1 MWCDKSRNKQNTGYI
16 SPVVMVSSYVW
27 GVLWKFFGVTSA
39 ATFLVLIY
47 GFKKITLLYRENKRN
62 KERVHSKRTVR
73 RSHDGLEDGERGL
86 TNTSMLCSAGI
97 WNHKVTSKDA
107 YTTKA
112 FDKIQHLFMINILT
126 KVGIEGRYLNVI
138 KAIYDKPTAKLIL
151 SGKKLRSFLL
161 KSGIRQPLY
170 STQS

>member
-1 MWCDKSRNKQNTGYI
+1 
-16 SPVVMVSSYVW
+16 
-27 GVLWKFFGVTSA
+27 
-39 ATFLVLIY
+39 
-47 GFKKITLLYRENKRN
+47 
-62 KERVHSKRTVR
+62 
-73 RSHDGLEDGERGL
+73 
-86 TNTSMLCSAGI
+86 
-97 WNHKVTSKDA
+97 
-107 YTTKA
+107 
-112 FDKIQHLFMINILT
+112 MINILT